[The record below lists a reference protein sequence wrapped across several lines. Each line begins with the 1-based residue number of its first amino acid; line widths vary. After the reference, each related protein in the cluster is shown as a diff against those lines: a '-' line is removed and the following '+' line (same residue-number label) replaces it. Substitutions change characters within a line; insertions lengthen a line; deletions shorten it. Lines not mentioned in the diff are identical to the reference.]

1 MHKLKI
7 NSVYIYT
14 IVRVCVHTGMLIYG
28 TFINFN
34 IMKTQKPLSRSSA
47 NAQQLNNA
55 TNQFDA
61 EFIDLENELNPK
73 RAKDVLESDLQL
85 LPDVRQP
92 THLHGKY
99 ALHVPHI
106 INRLLDTEL

>member
-1 MHKLKI
+1 
-7 NSVYIYT
+7 
-14 IVRVCVHTGMLIYG
+14 MLIYG

-99 ALHVPHI
+99 ALHEIMPV
-106 INRLLDTEL
+106 